1 MADPS
6 LYRPK
11 NVPDLPGVYR
21 FKTKDDQVI
30 YVGKAKNLKNRL
42 NSYFTDITNLH
53 PRTAMMV
60 KTADKVDWVT
70 VHNEV
75 EALQLE
81 FTWIKAFNPRFNV
94 RFRDNKTYPYLT
106 LTLKDEYPQIA
117 VTRGSKKKGNK
128 YYGPFTHVWAIR
140 QTMEQIIKVFPIR
153 SCKDSVFRRHQLI
166 KRPCLLG
173 DIERCAAPCV
183 GRVEKEE
190 YKEIVTNV
198 VNFLN
203 GNTKELFVDLE
214 QKMTKAAANEEY
226 EKAARFRDRL
236 GALNKVV
243 ELNAIVFDDET
254 DADLIALSADELHLS
269 VQIFHVR
276 QGQIKGERSFVSDR
290 IDHKNLPDHFE
301 DLLTQIYGEL
311 EGDSIPKEILVNQD
325 LENLV
330 SIIEWISKN
339 ANKSVDVRK
348 PQRGDKRK
356 LMETSEKNAEQN
368 LVVHKLKRS
377 ADLLARS
384 KALEELAQALD
395 LDQAPLRIECIDIS
409 NISGTSTTASLVVFE
424 DALAQKKHYRTF
436 NIKSFEGQDDPRA
449 IAEVVTRRYRYLIDE
464 QEQENDKDQK
474 KSFAYRPSLVL
485 IDGGIAQVNAA
496 RHALDELGLSDIETV
511 GIAKRLEELWKPGAK
526 DPIILPRNSE
536 ALFLVQ
542 RIRDEAHRFAIT
554 KTRQR
559 HVKAS
564 LNSELDAIKG
574 LGEKKIKL
582 LLDKFGSV
590 SEIRK
595 SDKNQL
601 MLIPGITE
609 SLATNILQSLSVVT
623 PKFDPLTGEIIE
635 N

>member
-6 LYRPK
+6 QYRPH
-11 NVPDLPGVYR
+11 NVPELPGVYR
-21 FKTKDDQVI
+21 FKTKDETVI

-60 KTADKVDWVT
+60 KTAAMVDWVT

-106 LTLKDEYPQIA
+106 LTLKDKFPQIA
-117 VTRGSKKKGNK
+117 VTRGTKKKGNK

-153 SCKDSVFRRHQLI
+153 SCKDTVYRRHELM

-183 GRVEKEE
+183 GRVDEKE
-190 YKEIVTNV
+190 YGFIVNNV
-198 VNFLN
+198 LSFLN
-203 GNTKELFVDLE
+203 GNTKSIFKDLE
-214 QKMTKAAANEEY
+214 NEMNSASQNQEY

-236 GALNKVV
+236 GALTKVV

-254 DADLIALSADELHLS
+254 DADLIALTSDDLHLS
-269 VQIFHVR
+269 TQIFHVR

-290 IDHKNLPDHFE
+290 IDHKLMPEHFE
-301 DLLTQIYGEL
+301 DLLVQIYGEL
-311 EGDSIPKEILVNQD
+311 EGDSIPKEILVNHD
-325 LENLV
+325 LSNLESV
-330 SIIEWISKN
+330 VEWISKN
-339 ANKSVDVRK
+339 AKKAVDIRK

-356 LMETSEKNAEQN
+356 LMETSEKNSEQN
-368 LVVHKLKRS
+368 LTMHKLKRS
-377 ADLLARS
+377 ADLLSRT
-384 KALEELAQALD
+384 KALEELAASLD
-395 LDQAPLRIECIDIS
+395 LEQAPLRIECIDVS

-424 DALAQKKHYRTF
+424 DGIAQKKHYRTF

-449 IAEVVTRRYRYLIDE
+449 IHETVSRRYRYLVDGNDE
-464 QEQENDKDQK
+464 DNDTNK
-474 KSFAYRPSLVL
+474 KSFAYRPSLLL
-485 IDGGIAQVNAA
+485 IDGGQAQVNAA
-496 RHALDELGLSDIETV
+496 REALDELGLSEIETV
-511 GIAKRLEELWKPGAK
+511 GIAKRLEELWKPGEK
-526 DPIILPRNSE
+526 DPILLPRNSE

-554 KTRQR
+554 KTRMR
-559 HVKAS
+559 HAKSS
-564 LNSELDAIKG
+564 LASELDGIKG
-574 LGEKKIKL
+574 LGEKKIKSL
-582 LLDKFGSV
+582 LEKFGSV
-590 SEIRK
+590 TNIR
-595 SDKNQL
+595 NQPVDE
-601 MLIPGITE
+601 LIKVPGITE
-609 SLATNILQSLSVVT
+609 AIAENIVEYLKDVPT
-623 PKFDPLTGEIIE
+623 KFDPLTGEIIE
-635 N
+635 K

>member
-1 MADPS
+1 MVDPS

-11 NVPDLPGVYR
+11 NVPELPGVYR
-21 FKTKDDQVI
+21 FKTQDDSVI

-60 KTADKVDWVT
+60 KTAAKVDWVT

-106 LTLKDEYPQIA
+106 LTLKEEFPQIA
-117 VTRGSKKKGNK
+117 VTRGAKKKGNK

-153 SCKDSVFRRHQLI
+153 SCKDSVFRRHQLM

-183 GRVEKEE
+183 ARVDKNE
-190 YKEIVTNV
+190 YSQIVNNV
-198 VNFLN
+198 LNFLN
-203 GNTKELFVDLE
+203 GNTKTIFNDLNYE
-214 QKMTKAAANEEY
+214 MQKASQNEEY
-226 EKAARFRDRL
+226 EKAARYRDRL
-236 GALNKVV
+236 EALNKVV

-254 DADLIALSADELHLS
+254 DADLIALAADELHLS
-269 VQIFHVR
+269 IQIFHVR

-290 IDHKNLPDHFE
+290 IDHKELPDHFE

-311 EGDSIPKEILVNQD
+311 EGDAIPKEILTNHELSN
-325 LENLV
+325 LENV
-330 SIIEWISKN
+330 TKWISEN
-339 ANKSVDVRK
+339 AKKSVDIRR
-348 PQRGDKRK
+348 PQRGDKKK

-368 LVVHKLKRS
+368 LISHKLKRS
-377 ADLLARS
+377 ADLLART
-384 KALEELAQALD
+384 KALEELAQALE
-395 LDQAPLRIECIDIS
+395 LEQAPLRIECIDIS

-424 DALAQKKHYRTF
+424 DAIAQKKHYRTF

-449 IAEVVTRRYRYLIDE
+449 IAEVVSRRYRYLIDGE
-464 QEQENDKDQK
+464 DAENSNK

-496 RHALDELGLSDIETV
+496 RNALDELGLSEIETV

-542 RIRDEAHRFAIT
+542 RIRDEAHRFAVT

-559 HVKAS
+559 HSKKS
-564 LNSELDAIKG
+564 LESELDVIPG
-574 LGEKKIKL
+574 LGEKKIKF
-582 LLDKFGSV
+582 LLDKYGSV
-590 SEIRK
+590 SKIRK
-595 SDKNQL
+595 LDIKELAQN
-601 MLIPGITE
+601 PGFNE
-609 SLATNILQSLSVVT
+609 KLATAILDGLQAET
-623 PKFDPLTGEIIE
+623 PSFDVETGEILS
-635 N
+635 